1 MIILCTQSMG
11 GGGARSP
18 RPPTPMSSAGPTSS
32 LAVGQGCGR
41 AAKPVPVDAH
51 AGFEASATN
60 HKTIKSSPCYL
71 MGDCGV
77 SCVWRSGTQPFPYLM
92 PSLLSFFLT
101 SFIWRHFYDGT
112 SPSFSSVLGNSL
124 SLSPPSPFLSFSFS
138 VFKLTSPQF

>member
-1 MIILCTQSMG
+1 MG